1 MCKGQE
7 QQEARRYLTQAE
19 VACRFRVTQSTVKNW
34 RQKGLLKYL
43 QVPGSTRVLYP
54 IDAVTEFEKRSI
66 HQAKEVVRDK
76 EIKRER
82 PRISPSEKKE
92 WRI

>member
-1 MCKGQE
+1 MKQE
-7 QQEARRYLTQAE
+7 QGQQEVRMYLTQAE

-54 IDAVTEFEKRSI
+54 IDAVAEFEKRSI
-66 HQAKEVVRDK
+66 YQAKEVIRAK

-82 PRISPSEKKE
+82 SRISPSEKKE